1 MDVPINAKVNCSD
14 GPCGH
19 STRVILKPNTRE
31 ITHVVLA
38 NGEAISETEYLV
50 DVKQIM
56 ESDADKIR
64 LTLSKE
70 ELAKQPVFSAAQ
82 FIASDLA
89 GYTGLPYLMW
99 PYYPPITPVIRE
111 GRPIPTDELTI
122 RRGSRVNAAEGPVGR
137 VDEFLIDPVNDKIT
151 HLIMREG
158 HLWGKRE
165 VTIPV
170 SQIDHFKEDTVFLR
184 LSKPEIEQLPAV
196 PVRRSWK
203 DG

>member
-14 GPCGH
+14 GPCGR

-31 ITHVVLA
+31 ITHVVVA
-38 NGEAISETEYLV
+38 NSEAISETEYLV
-50 DVKQIM
+50 DVKRIM
-56 ESDADKIR
+56 ESNADKIR
-64 LTLSKE
+64 LTLSQE

-89 GYTGLPYLMW
+89 GYTDLPYLMW